1 MQASGSPC
9 IKIYNNA
16 SVARIFRRIIKKI
29 PKAISTLPV
38 KLSVNSC
45 TDDIEK
51 DSTDGDY
58 L

>member
-16 SVARIFRRIIKKI
+16 SVSRIFRRIIKI
-29 PKAISTLPV
+29 SKAISTLSV
-38 KLSVNSC
+38 KFSVNSC

-51 DSTDGDY
+51 DSADGDY